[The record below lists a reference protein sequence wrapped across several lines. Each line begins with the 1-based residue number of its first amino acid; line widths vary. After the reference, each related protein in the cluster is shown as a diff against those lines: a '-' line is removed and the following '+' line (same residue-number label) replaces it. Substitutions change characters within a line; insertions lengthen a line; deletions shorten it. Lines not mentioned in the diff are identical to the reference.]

1 MQTKR
6 DNLLS
11 LGRGLTILVR
21 VFLVLGMIGLG
32 IGMAGTAAMALGY
45 LPEGMTIEMAPE
57 DVGATALW
65 VAALAMLITLCALGL
80 MYDFVKR
87 LGQIIDTVGQGDP
100 FITDNA
106 DRLTRMAWLAMAVEL
121 VLIPATILSSW
132 AEHNLPEGHFELH
145 SDVSLTC
152 FILAVILFIL
162 ARVFRKGAEMR
173 AELEGTV

>member
-6 DNLLS
+6 DNLLV
-11 LGRGLTILVR
+11 LARGLTILIR
-21 VFLVLGMIGLG
+21 VFLVLGMVGLG

-45 LPEGMTIEMAPE
+45 LPDGITIDMAPE
-57 DVGATALW
+57 NVGATALW

-80 MYDFVKR
+80 MYDFVRR
-87 LGQIIDTVGQGDP
+87 LAQVIDTVGDGDP
-100 FITDNA
+100 FILDNA

-121 VLIPATILSSW
+121 VLIPATILSNW
-132 AEHNLPEGHFELH
+132 AESNLPEGQFELH
-145 SDVSLTC
+145 SDLSLTG
-152 FILAVILFIL
+152 FVLAVVLFIL